1 MKPPLTSPLPN
12 VMTQACVPDNTG
24 VPATA
29 QELSTDEKPEPVK
42 VIVIPGRPEVGLRV
56 RVGETIVRV
65 PELTTT
71 VPVTINTA

>member
-1 MKPPLTSPLPN
+1 MKLPLTTPLPK

-24 VPATA
+24 GPATA

-56 RVGETIVRV
+56 RVGGMMVRV
-65 PELTTT
+65 LELTTT